1 LGFGWYVSGLNLGPC
16 VHLFQFGKFIINC
29 FLPECPFRSIDGIC
43 VGFGNPDVDVW
54 FGGRDVVVGLVGVGM
69 ADIEAIVV
77 HVVSRNERLHV
88 TINDL
93 WYKEECKESMTQ
105 ISPY

>member
-1 LGFGWYVSGLNLGPC
+1 M
-16 VHLFQFGKFIINC
+16 
-29 FLPECPFRSIDGIC
+29 
-43 VGFGNPDVDVW
+43 
-54 FGGRDVVVGLVGVGM
+54 GGRDVVVGLVGVGM

-93 WYKEECKESMTQ
+93 WYKEECKREYDPNITILKSFTTLNYHL
-105 ISPY
+105 PETP